1 MQLLAGD
8 SASLQERFLSHNAQD
23 FGVPA
28 VVRAELMLAARRSQ
42 RSKDNIRLVENF
54 LEPLTAL
61 PFDNRSA
68 EELSQLLSE
77 PSGVSIPQTD
87 LMAAATALSNQLV
100 LLTSDAYSTFAQVPN
115 LRVDWWRPE

>member
-23 FGVPA
+23 YGVPA

-42 RSKDNIRLVENF
+42 RPKDNIRLVENF

-68 EELSQLLSE
+68 EELSQLPSE
-77 PSGVSIPQTD
+77 TSFAIPQTD
-87 LMAAATALSNQLV
+87 LMTAATALSNRLV
-100 LLTSDAYSTFAQVPN
+100 LVTSDAYSAFAQVPN